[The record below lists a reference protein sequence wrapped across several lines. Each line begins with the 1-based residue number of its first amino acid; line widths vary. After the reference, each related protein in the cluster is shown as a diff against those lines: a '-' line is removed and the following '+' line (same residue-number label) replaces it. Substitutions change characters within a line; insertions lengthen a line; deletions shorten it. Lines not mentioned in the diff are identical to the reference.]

1 MDKRIKI
8 KVEHVSKIFKLG
20 KNKEVHALDDISLN
34 IYENEFLA
42 IVGPSGCGKSTL
54 LFIIAGVENTTNG
67 FVYCDDK
74 KIIGPSIGRGVV
86 FQSDAVFPWLTVRQN
101 IEYGP
106 EIRSIPNNEVKEI
119 ADTYLKMVGLEKFEN
134 LWPKQLS
141 GGMRKRVDLARA
153 LANDPDVLLMDEPF
167 GSLDVIT
174 KQILQVEIGS
184 LLTNFKKT
192 IFFVTHD
199 LEEAIFLAD
208 RIVIMSESPGKI
220 KTVVEVKF
228 GRPRPPQIKVST
240 KFQKIRAE
248 LGSYIET
255 RSIKE

>member
-119 ADTYLKMVGLEKFEN
+119 ADTYLKMVVLRN
-134 LWPKQLS
+134 LK
-141 GGMRKRVDLARA
+141 
-153 LANDPDVLLMDEPF
+153 
-167 GSLDVIT
+167 
-174 KQILQVEIGS
+174 
-184 LLTNFKKT
+184 
-192 IFFVTHD
+192 
-199 LEEAIFLAD
+199 
-208 RIVIMSESPGKI
+208 
-220 KTVVEVKF
+220 
-228 GRPRPPQIKVST
+228 
-240 KFQKIRAE
+240 
-248 LGSYIET
+248 
-255 RSIKE
+255 